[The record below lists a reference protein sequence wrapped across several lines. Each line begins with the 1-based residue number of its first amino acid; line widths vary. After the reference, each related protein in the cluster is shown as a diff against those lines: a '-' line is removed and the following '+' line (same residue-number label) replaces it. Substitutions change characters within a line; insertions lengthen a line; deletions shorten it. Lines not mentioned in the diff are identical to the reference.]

1 MLDIVYEE
9 NKYFA
14 IEDNYKVIYTYPSNI
29 KIEDMDRSKQ
39 YSYRSK
45 YIVDNSEELSVVF
58 F

>member
-1 MLDIVYEE
+1 MFEIVYEE

-39 YSYRSK
+39 YLYRLK
-45 YIVDNSEELSVVF
+45 YGLDNTEELSSIF
-58 F
+58 